1 MVTIRKE
8 PGGFRVGKIDKR
20 LYDLKH
26 IFDEP
31 ITEEMIDEMEDAA
44 RELGSSDP
52 CHGLIML
59 D

>member
-1 MVTIRKE
+1 MD
-8 PGGFRVGKIDKR
+8 KIDKR
-20 LYDLKH
+20 LYDIKH

-31 ITEEMIDEMEDAA
+31 MTEEMIDEIEDAA
-44 RELGSSDP
+44 RELSPSDP